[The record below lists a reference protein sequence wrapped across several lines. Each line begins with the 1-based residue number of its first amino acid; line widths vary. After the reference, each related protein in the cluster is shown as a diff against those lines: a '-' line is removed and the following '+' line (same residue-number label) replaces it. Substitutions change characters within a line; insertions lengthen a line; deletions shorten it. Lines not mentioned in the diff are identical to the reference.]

1 MLLFYYTSLKLLD
14 RRKKHAKTAE
24 LKYWDELGPEYMSEE
39 STVEEDGDVFIKKH
53 TPIWRSD
60 GKPSIPSL
68 NYSHRP
74 I

>member
-1 MLLFYYTSLKLLD
+1 MLSFYYTSLKLLD
-14 RRKKHAKTAE
+14 RCKKHAKMVV

-39 STVEEDGDVFIKKH
+39 GTVEEVFIKKY

-68 NYSHRP
+68 NYTIQISTN
-74 I
+74 